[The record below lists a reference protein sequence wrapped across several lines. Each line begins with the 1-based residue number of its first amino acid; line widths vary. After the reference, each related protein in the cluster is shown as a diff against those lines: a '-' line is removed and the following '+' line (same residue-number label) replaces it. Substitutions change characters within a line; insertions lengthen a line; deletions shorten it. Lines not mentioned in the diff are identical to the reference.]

1 MNFKM
6 LDETK
11 GKLVAPENSSVNV
24 LRCNASITTEHED
37 FVEIYFDIKNIY
49 NFILD
54 KKINAH

>member
-1 MNFKM
+1 M